1 MLLLEGPRT
10 AGQIAEQYD
19 MARPSVAEHLKVLLD
34 RGLVSEQRKGRTNH
48 YVLTPEPLA
57 DVGAWLSPFEK
68 FWRQRLKDLKNSL
81 ENLED
86 A

>member
-1 MLLLEGPRT
+1 MLLLEGPCS
-10 AGQIAEQYD
+10 AGEIAEQYD
-19 MARPSVAEHLKVLLD
+19 MARPSVSEHLKVLLD
-34 RGLVSEQRKGRTNH
+34 RGLVSEQRSGRTIY

-57 DVGAWLSPFEK
+57 EVGAWLSPFEK
-68 FWRQRLKDLKNSL
+68 FWRERLKNLKYTL